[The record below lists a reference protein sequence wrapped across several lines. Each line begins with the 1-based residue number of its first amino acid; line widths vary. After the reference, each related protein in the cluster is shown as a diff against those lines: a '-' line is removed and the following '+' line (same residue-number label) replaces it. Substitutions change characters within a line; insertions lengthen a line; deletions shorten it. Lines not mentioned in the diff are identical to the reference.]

1 MTSTTPNPS
10 LVPAA
15 TPAPASVS
23 GTALVR
29 GGAVTSADG
38 TTITYL
44 ARGAGPVIVGVH
56 GGLGSAIS
64 LLPVAGH
71 LADDFEVVLIDLR
84 GHGTSGWGHSPPHIG
99 HMIDDVLAVIDAVG
113 PVTTLFGYSYGAVI
127 ALETALAAPDRI
139 DRLALYEP
147 PLPITYPIPD
157 LTQLENRLTAGDYE
171 QLLLDTTPAAGGFSA
186 TELAALRAD
195 PLWMTKVAH
204 APTLVPTMRI
214 LAALPPT
221 VERYAAVSV
230 PTRLIVGTTSA
241 PYILDAADHL
251 ATAIPG
257 LTRETLHGQGHHV
270 DPRLLAT
277 ALAAFTH
284 P

>member
-1 MTSTTPNPS
+1 M
-10 LVPAA
+10 
-15 TPAPASVS
+15 
-23 GTALVR
+23 
-29 GGAVTSADG
+29 TSADG